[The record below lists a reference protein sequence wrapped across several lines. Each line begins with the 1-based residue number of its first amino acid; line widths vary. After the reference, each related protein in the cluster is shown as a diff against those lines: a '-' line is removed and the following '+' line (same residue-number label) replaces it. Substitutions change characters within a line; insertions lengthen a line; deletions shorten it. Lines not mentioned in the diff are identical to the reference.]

1 MSDKTY
7 SFRLWYQV
15 LTDES
20 QRGSAML
27 LHRVSDKDRPQPKI
41 PLPFSRK
48 EFDVFAGVYF
58 RSPQGMHSWMLV
70 CLSCG
75 DHSWID
81 PLYRTGVCSK
91 CSSKARPRVR
101 RYAFFSSV
109 TSLCGLCMGQVLFE
123 QCSGMV
129 FGHKSILF
137 RRTKSL
143 ATPAQYF
150 LLLKEIYLRPTKTI
164 YTLRCLVEFV
174 GVVIQTSPVGTSLG
188 NCFCPFHHE

>member
-1 MSDKTY
+1 MTLLISERVLMGSMSFIITDNRRFEKGVVIMCDKTY

-81 PLYRTGVCSK
+81 PLYCTGVCSK

-101 RYAFFSSV
+101 R
-109 TSLCGLCMGQVLFE
+109 
-123 QCSGMV
+123 
-129 FGHKSILF
+129 
-137 RRTKSL
+137 
-143 ATPAQYF
+143 
-150 LLLKEIYLRPTKTI
+150 
-164 YTLRCLVEFV
+164 
-174 GVVIQTSPVGTSLG
+174 
-188 NCFCPFHHE
+188 